1 MLRKRGWGREMGRRW
16 KGIMVRK
23 GEKKGRDRERERG
36 GTWKGSRERGE
47 DVALRPWWREEILRW
62 VSESR
67 GKASQTLWLI
77 TDMSSA
83 GWHCKSIVKAFIRC
97 LVEHRAV
104 SPSPPLSPTS
114 GSCFTQSQ
122 GKSSISSSRC
132 LYKSE
137 QVRTLR
143 HAVGVIITLE
153 DYNDTPLW
161 TRSPVS
167 TVIKQ
172 LFFHVGALYTAWVC
186 VGVSAH

>member
-23 GEKKGRDRERERG
+23 GEKKGRERERG

-104 SPSPPLSPTS
+104 SPSPPLSPPPQVHAS
-114 GSCFTQSQ
+114 HSPREKAPFPPAAVYINQSRY
-122 GKSSISSSRC
+122 GHS
-132 LYKSE
+132 
-137 QVRTLR
+137 
-143 HAVGVIITLE
+143 
-153 DYNDTPLW
+153 DTP
-161 TRSPVS
+161 
-167 TVIKQ
+167 
-172 LFFHVGALYTAWVC
+172 WVW
-186 VGVSAH
+186 

>member
-1 MLRKRGWGREMGRRW
+1 MMKRGNLE
-16 KGIMVRK
+16 
-23 GEKKGRDRERERG
+23 
-36 GTWKGSRERGE
+36 
-47 DVALRPWWREEILRW
+47 
-62 VSESR
+62 VSETESCR
-67 GKASQTLWLI
+67 KTSQTLWLI
-77 TDMSSA
+77 TDMSSP

-97 LVEHRAV
+97 LEEHRAL
-104 SPSPPLSPTS
+104 SLSLPLSHRFMPHTVT
-114 GSCFTQSQ
+114 GR
-122 GKSSISSSRC
+122 GSISSSRC

-172 LFFHVGALYTAWVC
+172 LLFLWLKRFIWGEC
-186 VGVSAH
+186 VGVRVCVFTWQIH